1 MSTQT
6 DLLIARNGQRFVDS
20 SATIVGATITENY
33 IYIVINEE
41 AVIATLTSSNGTDLV
56 AGIGIGS
63 KTLSAGMIVAAPNG
77 EFITEASFT
86 SGSGFAIKGGS

>member
-6 DLLIARNGQRFVDS
+6 DLLIARNGQKFVDS
-20 SATIVGATITENY
+20 SAAIASATITDNY

-41 AVIATLTSSNGTDLV
+41 AVIATMVSSNGTDLV

-63 KTLSAGMIVAAPNG
+63 KALSAGMIIAAPNG
-77 EFITEASFT
+77 EFITAATFT